1 MGHINVSQGA
11 DLGGDWEP
19 EWEGGLDR
27 LDVGDAPRAQESL
40 PYMKETE
47 RCPLWM
53 LNNTACLEKGVGDG
67 SRVGIGGSLPRESTY
82 DCWLT
87 VASSHLLPHN
97 CRAIIILRLR
107 MS

>member
-1 MGHINVSQGA
+1 MGNGSWSGREGLIGWI
-11 DLGGDWEP
+11 WEMHP
-19 EWEGGLDR
+19 G
-27 LDVGDAPRAQESL
+27 PQEPL
-40 PYMKETE
+40 PYMKETDQ
-47 RCPLWM
+47 RPLWM